1 MILLQRASLLLLN
14 PIKSTPTIF
23 PKCFG
28 IGYTSIRQYGLEHTN
43 RSSKCL
49 FYRSSGSALLPSTQ
63 KILNNAFR
71 QVRFISRDATDKENG
86 NISGKLNGQ
95 FQLKSENVHPKDKNN
110 QRKDGTGKGKKPFSE
125 VLDLLRLTKPEIPTF
140 AIAMVLL
147 CISSAVSMLF
157 PTIMGKIIDTANPE
171 KTKNSKDIEK
181 ESKIFGIP
189 MQSTIN
195 IFSKDIAT
203 SVFYGSLAV
212 IFLIGAGANFGRIV
226 LLRKIGERIMMNMR
240 VSILGKILL
249 QDSKFWDYHK
259 AGDLISRLVNDSTVV
274 ARSVT
279 QNVSNGMRSLIS
291 GFVGMGMMIAISAKL
306 TAYMMLIFPVLLF
319 IALVF
324 GRRVK
329 KVSRNIQS
337 QLGSLTKVSE
347 EQFNFV
353 KTIQSFNNEKYEVGK
368 FKKEVK
374 KLYNLSIFEGKLNGV
389 FYGTNGFIGNTFLL
403 FMLTLGTY
411 MVRQGDLSLGE
422 LSSYLMYTT
431 YSATSVY
438 SLSNFY
444 SELMKWVGASGRVFE
459 LLRLKPSIDPTAG
472 EILNVNGDIKL
483 EHVHFKYPTRPHDIV
498 FNDLSL
504 TVKKGDHICLVGPS
518 GCGKSTIAQLLLRYY
533 TAESG
538 TISAN
543 GHILQDVNIE
553 CYRKQVGIV
562 DQEPMLFSGTIREN
576 LVYGR
581 KEVPEED
588 IWKVCDLAYCSH
600 FCREFPEGLDTII
613 GSKGAQLSGGQKQRV
628 ALARAL
634 LLGTMIDDNTKQ
646 KLMTREGPRLFD
658 TEGRTLLGPSI
669 LILDEATSALDAHS
683 EDAIRNTLNLRRE
696 ANLTTISIAHR
707 VSTIRMSNVVVVLD
721 SNGKIVEEG
730 NYYKLRAKPDSQLN
744 KLLQKGREADV
755 KLKEKKQKTEV

>member
-1 MILLQRASLLLLN
+1 MILLQQRSLHLINPFKANTNTLL
-14 PIKSTPTIF
+14 
-23 PKCFG
+23 KCLG
-28 IGYTSIRQYGLEHTN
+28 PHYYNIRQFRIAHDRNQKSFIGQTMTFTRLSKQTFLHGKFGQIRLISTTNVNEQGNEHNDLFN
-43 RSSKCL
+43 RNGDKQPSK
-49 FYRSSGSALLPSTQ
+49 
-63 KILNNAFR
+63 N
-71 QVRFISRDATDKENG
+71 
-86 NISGKLNGQ
+86 
-95 FQLKSENVHPKDKNN
+95 
-110 QRKDGTGKGKKPFSE
+110 RKDEKSNQNHKDNKSFSE
-125 VLDLLRLTKPEIPTF
+125 ILDLLRLTKPEIPKF

-171 KTKNSKDIEK
+171 KTDVPDGGIEK
-181 ESKIFGIP
+181 QTKIFGIP
-189 MQSTIN
+189 MPSTIH
-195 IFSKDIAT
+195 IFSKDVAT
-203 SVFYGSLAV
+203 SVFYGSLGV

-226 LLRKIGERIMMNMR
+226 LLRTIGERIMMNMR
-240 VSILGKILL
+240 VNILGKILL
-249 QDSKFWDYHK
+249 QDAKFWDYHK

-306 TAYMMLIFPVLLF
+306 TAYMMIIFPVLLF

-329 KVSRNIQS
+329 RVSRDIQS
-337 QLGSLTKVSE
+337 QLGSLTKVCE

-411 MVRQGDLSLGE
+411 MVRQGNLSLGE

-444 SELMKWVGASGRVFE
+444 SELMKGVGASGRVFE
-459 LLRLKPSIDPTAG
+459 LLRLKPSIDPEAG
-472 EILNVNGDIKL
+472 QILNVNGDIVLK
-483 EHVHFKYPTRPHDIV
+483 HVHFKYPTRPHDVI
-498 FNDLSL
+498 FQDLSL
-504 TVKKGDHICLVGPS
+504 TVKKGDHVCLVGPS

-533 TAESG
+533 SAESG
-538 TISAN
+538 SISAN
-543 GHILQDVNIE
+543 KHALNDVNIK
-553 CYRKQVGIV
+553 CYREQVGVV
-562 DQEPMLFSGTIREN
+562 DQEPTLFSGTIREN
-576 LVYGR
+576 LAYGR
-581 KEVPEED
+581 KDVSDED

-600 FCREFPEGLDTII
+600 FIREFPEGLYTII

-634 LLGTMIDDNTKQ
+634 LLGTKIDEDTKQ
-646 KLMTREGPRLFD
+646 ELMDREGSRLFD
-658 TEGRTLLGPSI
+658 SEGRTLLGPSI
-669 LILDEATSALDAHS
+669 LLLDEATSALDAHS
-683 EDAIRNTLNLRRE
+683 EDAIKNTLNLRGE

-707 VSTIRMSNVVVVLD
+707 VSTIKMSNIVVVLD
-721 SNGKIVEEG
+721 SNGNIVEQG
-730 NYYKLRAKPDSQLN
+730 GYYELTSKPDSELN
-744 KLLQKGREADV
+744 KLLRKDMEKGSVEI
-755 KLKEKKQKTEV
+755 KGKKQSIEDL